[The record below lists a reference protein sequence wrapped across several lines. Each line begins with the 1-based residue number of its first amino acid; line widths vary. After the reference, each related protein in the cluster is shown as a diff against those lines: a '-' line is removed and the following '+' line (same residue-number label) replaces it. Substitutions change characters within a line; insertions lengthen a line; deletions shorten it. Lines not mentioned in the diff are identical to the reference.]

1 MTTAT
6 TSHHG
11 DATSKPCCSDGH
23 SCFPFGIQ
31 ERPRYYPRQLM
42 TPGELTL
49 EAEYFRDRMRR
60 HNVYLHGWGVVCGA
74 LVCVVPAKPKV
85 ASNTPARD
93 LGERRDVR
101 ANGRQPATDL
111 PATAPGDRTVARA
124 RRARLHPRPVRRR
137 DHHRLPARGAVPRDG
152 REWLR

>member
-1 MTTAT
+1 MVTTAPT
-6 TSHHG
+6 TSHHS
-11 DATSKPCCSDGH
+11 DATSKPCCNDGN
-23 SCFPFGIQ
+23 SCFPYGIQ

-85 ASNTPARD
+85 VSNTPGRISATDVAYEQTGSSTPSAPRTT
-93 LGERRDVR
+93 VR
-101 ANGRQPATDL
+101 A
-111 PATAPGDRTVARA
+111 
-124 RRARLHPRPVRRR
+124 
-137 DHHRLPARGAVPRDG
+137 
-152 REWLR
+152 